1 MVKRDNEAYYIF
13 EKRVSPSREDETIIN
28 MHPISEHSNI
38 DKAKTGGKRRNTEQ
52 YNKSWRF

>member
-1 MVKRDNEAYYIF
+1 
-13 EKRVSPSREDETIIN
+13 

-38 DKAKTGGKRRNTEQ
+38 DKAKTGGKRRNTQQ